1 MAVERG
7 RRWFA
12 AVVAAVTIVVH
23 SGLPASAEGVALF
36 RGRVLAADGATPR
49 AGVTVA
55 LVEEN
60 GSVVRSRPS
69 DDRGAFGFDSVVPG
83 AYTVI
88 AEGPEGAFVASGK
101 VRLREGENP
110 AVALALRPAVQEPD
124 EQQGSD
130 SGQGEGEEQDP
141 ATPQEEGEQPQQPPP
156 PAAAEKEGLS
166 PLVKGLIAGAV
177 GLLAVAVIL
186 EIDDSEEP
194 GSPF

>member
-23 SGLPASAEGVALF
+23 SGLPASAEGVAFF

-49 AGVTVA
+49 AGVTIA
-55 LVEEN
+55 LVEDH
-60 GSVVRSRPS
+60 GSVLRSRPS
-69 DDRGAFGFDSVVPG
+69 DDRGAFGFDAAMPG
-83 AYTVI
+83 SYTLI

-101 VRLREGENP
+101 VQLREGDNP
-110 AVALALRPAVQEPD
+110 AVALALRPAPQEPE

-130 SGQGEGEEQDP
+130 SGEGQADDPDP
-141 ATPQEEGEQPQQPPP
+141 AAAVEEAEPPQQPPP
-156 PAAAEKEGLS
+156 PAAAQKEGLS

-177 GLLAVAVIL
+177 GLLAIAVIL
-186 EIDDSEEP
+186 EIDDSEDP